1 MLLLLEGGIMPKM
14 TKTSMRKLTEQAQ
27 KKIEKVYLFYLAN
40 NNPRHKDAAEIIRKC
55 GIIINN
61 LK

>member
-1 MLLLLEGGIMPKM
+1 
-14 TKTSMRKLTEQAQ
+14 MRRLTEQAQ
-27 KKIEKVYLFYLAN
+27 AKMEKVFVFYLAN

-55 GIIINN
+55 ALIINN

>member
-1 MLLLLEGGIMPKM
+1 MAKKLS
-14 TKTSMRKLTEQAQ
+14 KTAMRKLTEQSQ
-27 KKIEKVYLFYLAN
+27 KKMEKVYLFYLAN
-40 NNPRHKDAAEIIRKC
+40 NNPRHKDVAEIIRKC

>member
-1 MLLLLEGGIMPKM
+1 MAKVRM
-14 TKTSMRKLTEQAQ
+14 TKTQMRKLTQQAQ
-27 KKIEKVYLFYLAN
+27 AKMEKVYLFYLSNA
-40 NNPRHKDAAEIIRKC
+40 NPRAKDAAEIIRKC

>member
-1 MLLLLEGGIMPKM
+1 MCEVSHMAKKLS
-14 TKTSMRKLTEQAQ
+14 KTAMRKLTEQSQ
-27 KKIEKVYLFYLAN
+27 KKMEKVYLFYLAN
-40 NNPRHKDAAEIIRKC
+40 NNPRHKDVAEIIRKC